1 MTPCV
6 QRRPGP
12 RSWCGGRARRARWPP
27 EFPPIHSSRCWIRS
41 GDGKRTIALAP
52 FGTRRMSSPIISAA
66 QKRDSRG
73 DPCLAAL
80 FRSFVSL
87 LAALPSGIR
96 RNRPH
101 PCPVLYFTSRR
112 FHCCGYWLRKL
123 TGCFLIRILR
133 PVLSTRSGRTAQ
145 SLTSIS

>member
-1 MTPCV
+1 
-6 QRRPGP
+6 
-12 RSWCGGRARRARWPP
+12 
-27 EFPPIHSSRCWIRS
+27 
-41 GDGKRTIALAP
+41 
-52 FGTRRMSSPIISAA
+52 MSLPTISAA

-73 DPCLAAL
+73 DYYLAAL

-87 LAALPSGIR
+87 LAALPLGIR
-96 RNRPH
+96 RNRPY

-133 PVLSTRSGRTAQ
+133 PVSSTDREELLSP
-145 SLTSIS
+145 